1 MKKIKKR
8 RKKNRAKGIFLI
20 LLLLIATTAS
30 FFYFYLLS
38 FSEGK
43 SEKSPPVISKSGDPV
58 NILIMGVDIG
68 GIESDNEPKRTDT
81 IILMNYNPKNK
92 KINIVS
98 IPRDTRVVINNNW
111 QKINNAHA
119 IDGVNGLINS
129 VENLL
134 KVNINYYAKLNFKG
148 FRSLVDSVGGID
160 MEIAQN
166 MYYDDASQN
175 LHINF
180 KKGEKVHLDGKKAEE
195 FFRWRKNND
204 GTGLAE
210 GDLGRIKNQHLFIE
224 KFIAKVKSPSTIARL
239 PIMLSTLPKYVE
251 TNMEPN
257 DMVKYAYN
265 FLRVEKSDMQIRTLK
280 GEAKYIGKISYFIYD
295 ENGNR
300 DIISMFRGGT
310 SESSYNINEE
320 DIKVE
325 ILNGTNVNG
334 LAATIGKK
342 MKAKGFSNVS
352 VGNTNQSKESKI
364 IASGLDKKTLK
375 SISKELGIKNVENS
389 SLRDRGR
396 FVKVIIGEDFKK

>member
-8 RKKNRAKGIFLI
+8 RKKNRAKSIFLI
-20 LLLLIATTAS
+20 LFLLIATTAS

-280 GEAKYIGKISYFIYD
+280 GEAKYIGRVSYFIYD

>member
-20 LLLLIATTAS
+20 LFLLIATTTS

-111 QKINNAHA
+111 KKINNAHA

-280 GEAKYIGKISYFIYD
+280 GEAKYIGRVSYFIYD

-300 DIISMFRGGT
+300 DIISMFRGET

-364 IASGLDKKTLK
+364 IASGLDKKL
-375 SISKELGIKNVENS
+375 
-389 SLRDRGR
+389 
-396 FVKVIIGEDFKK
+396 

>member
-180 KKGEKVHLDGKKAEE
+180 KKGEKVHLDGKKAEK

>member
-300 DIISMFRGGT
+300 DIISIFRGGT

>member
-300 DIISMFRGGT
+300 DIISIFRGGT

-375 SISKELGIKNVENS
+375 SISKKLGIKNVENS

>member
-20 LLLLIATTAS
+20 LFLLIATTTS

-111 QKINNAHA
+111 KKINNAHA

-280 GEAKYIGKISYFIYD
+280 GEAKYIGRVSYFIYD

-300 DIISMFRGGT
+300 DIISMFRGET

>member
-257 DMVKYAYN
+257 DIVKYAYN

>member
-20 LLLLIATTAS
+20 LFLLIATTAS

-280 GEAKYIGKISYFIYD
+280 GEAKYIGRVSYFIYD

>member
-20 LLLLIATTAS
+20 LFLLIATTTS

-280 GEAKYIGKISYFIYD
+280 GEAKYIGRVSYFIYD

>member
-8 RKKNRAKGIFLI
+8 RKKNKGKGIFLI
-20 LLLLIATTAS
+20 LLLLIATMAS

-43 SEKSPPVISKSGDPV
+43 AGKTPPVASKSGEPI

-68 GIESDNEPKRTDT
+68 GIESVNEPKRTDT

-98 IPRDTRVVINNNW
+98 IPRDTRVVIHNNW

-119 IDGVNGLINS
+119 IGGVNGLIDS

-134 KVNINYYAKLNFKG
+134 KVNINYYAKLNFEG
-148 FRSLVDSVGGID
+148 FRKLIDSVGGID

-180 KKGEKVHLDGKKAEE
+180 KKGEIAHLDGKKAEE

-224 KFIAKVKSPSTIARL
+224 KFIEKIKSPSVIARL
-239 PIMLSTLPKYVE
+239 PVMLSTLPKYVE

-265 FLRVEKSDMQIRTLK
+265 FLKVEKSDIQIRTLK

-295 ENGNR
+295 ENASK
-300 DIISMFRGGT
+300 DIVSVFRG
-310 SESSYNINEE
+310 ENNEDSYDTNKDN
-320 DIKVE
+320 IKVE
-325 ILNGTNVNG
+325 ILNGTNING
-334 LAATIGKK
+334 LAATIGNK
-342 MKAKGFSNVS
+342 MKEKGFFNVS
-352 VGNTNQSKESKI
+352 VGNTKKSKESKI
-364 IASGLDKKTLK
+364 IYNGLDKKTLK
-375 SISKELGIKNVENS
+375 SISKDLKINNIKNS
-389 SLRDRGR
+389 SLADNGK
-396 FVKVIIGEDFKK
+396 FIKIIIGEDFKK